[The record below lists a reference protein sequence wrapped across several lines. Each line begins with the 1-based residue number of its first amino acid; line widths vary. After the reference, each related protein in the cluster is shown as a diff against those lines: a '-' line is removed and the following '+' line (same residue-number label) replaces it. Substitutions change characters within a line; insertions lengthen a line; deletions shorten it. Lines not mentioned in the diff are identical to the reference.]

1 MTFSVPL
8 AGVGDWLRSE
18 IARGPVGATAVL
30 AGHFAIFTTGGAAI
44 DLLDDAQVPRNVP
57 VDFLDFTRLTW
68 TAACEAVAAERA
80 SGARLVVLLDDVQFV
95 RPALDDRGAAERLG
109 GALAATYLRRHALLP
124 LWHTR
129 VMAEHRIGGGDV
141 LPQSDVQW
149 LFSERALRSALVQ
162 RLKAMLRSGDPRAAG
177 LAASADR
184 SSITITD
191 PEYGEYC
198 LVHSGHTNCA
208 GGFVQ
213 LLADVHARGVR
224 KLISLVP
231 MRCLGPITVGTAL
244 GGRLFGLQ
252 GLEVVNV
259 AVPDVSAG
267 LPASVVSAGAMR
279 G

>member
-18 IARGPVGATAVL
+18 ITRGPAAATAVL
-30 AGHFAIFTTGGAAI
+30 AGHFAIFTTGGTAI
-44 DLLDDAQVPRNVP
+44 DMLDDAHAPRGVPL
-57 VDFLDFTRLTW
+57 DFLDFTRLTW
-68 TAACEAVAAERA
+68 TAACEAVAAEHA
-80 SGARLVVLLDDVQFV
+80 CGARLVVLLDDVQFV
-95 RPALDDRGAAERLG
+95 RPALDDHGAAERLG
-109 GALAATYLRRHALLP
+109 AALATTYLRRHTRLP
-124 LWHTR
+124 SWHTR
-129 VMAEHRIGGGDV
+129 VMAEHRIGTGDI
-141 LPQSDVQW
+141 LTRSEVQW
-149 LFSERALRSALVQ
+149 LFSERELRAALVQ
-162 RLKAMLRSGDPRAAG
+162 QLKAMLRSGDPRAAG

-191 PEYGEYC
+191 PAYGEYC

-224 KLISLVP
+224 KLITLVP
-231 MRCLGPITVGTAL
+231 MRCLGPISMGTAL

-267 LPASVVSAGAMR
+267 LPASVVPAGAMR